1 MVEALGQRDTAV
13 HRLQETDGPRNLQ
26 LQQLNVDEEQS
37 EDAGHCPP
45 SIADLYAS

>member
-13 HRLQETDGPRNLQ
+13 HRLQETDRPRNLQ
-26 LQQLNVDEEQS
+26 LQQLNVDEELS
-37 EDAGHCPP
+37 EDEGMPP